1 MDSVRNSSFVDIS
14 GLTDQEQ
21 FEDDTKR
28 EAMQMILDNQD
39 NFEPEVVDKALE
51 DLNSQMHKPLVSEQ
65 DLEDA
70 ENNAVAEETDDSVPI
85 FDGTNQ
91 PIDPNAFITNI

>member
-1 MDSVRNSSFVDIS
+1 
-14 GLTDQEQ
+14 
-21 FEDDTKR
+21 
-28 EAMQMILDNQD
+28 
-39 NFEPEVVDKALE
+39 
-51 DLNSQMHKPLVSEQ
+51 MHKPLVSEQ